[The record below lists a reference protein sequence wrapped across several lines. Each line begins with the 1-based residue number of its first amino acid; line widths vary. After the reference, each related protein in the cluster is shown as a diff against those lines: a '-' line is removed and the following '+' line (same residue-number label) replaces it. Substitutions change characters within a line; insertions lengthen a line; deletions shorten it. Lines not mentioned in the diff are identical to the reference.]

1 MTPTPEEIVKRLI
14 NQAAGAE
21 SGGPGH
27 HWTAPKL
34 LREAASLI
42 ESQQEEIKR
51 LREALSDLLTRYK
64 SLADSGDAGFWDC
77 EEQAEVIAA
86 RAALNGDVKP

>member
-1 MTPTPEEIVKRLI
+1 MTPTPEEIVKKLI
-14 NQAAGAE
+14 NQADGAE

-42 ESQQEEIKR
+42 QSQQEEIKS
-51 LREALSDLLTRYK
+51 LREALEALANATQGWDVDDLV
-64 SLADSGDAGFWDC
+64 AN
-77 EEQAEVIAA
+77 A
-86 RAALNGDVKP
+86 RAALNGDVKDTTP